1 MKISTIIIVALLV
14 AGCGLA
20 AYRSADNPQLY
31 KLEAPVK
38 SINRPTPASPPPTK
52 IPDSVT
58 LREAER
64 VITPGTRQIEDKTGS
79 ITKQLF
85 KAAIAFVV
93 PDTALVGQTI
103 KAQLLIDPE
112 KEASALAAELTK
124 AGKKSS
130 GTITVSNVVKASITA
145 PEFTVTAI
153 TEEEQA
159 IIGGTST
166 EWLWSL
172 TPKRSG
178 THDINLTVTAILKV
192 DGRESKHQLKTFEK
206 QIQIKVK
213 PGQVI
218 LDWFKSYWQWLTS
231 TLVIPAV
238 LWLWGKRKKSR
249 KKIS

>member
-1 MKISTIIIVALLV
+1 MKISTIIIAALLI

-20 AYRSADNPQLY
+20 AYRTAGNTQLY
-31 KLEAPVK
+31 KIQQSIPTNSPLPPPPAPIQAPV
-38 SINRPTPASPPPTK
+38 TH
-52 IPDSVT
+52 PDQITIREGETVT
-58 LREAER
+58 
-64 VITPGTRQIEDKTGS
+64 TPGGRQIDNKFNQ

-85 KAAIAFVV
+85 KAAMAFVV
-93 PDTALVGQTI
+93 PDNAAVGQSI

-112 KEASALAAELTK
+112 SDAERLTGQLTK
-124 AGKKSS
+124 PGQKTS
-130 GTITVSNVVKASITA
+130 GSITVSRVVKASIVA
-145 PEFTVTAI
+145 PEFTVVPV

-159 IIGGTST
+159 IIGGKST
-166 EWLWSL
+166 EWLWTL

-218 LDWFKSYWQWLTS
+218 LDWFKSYWQWLTT
-231 TLVIPAV
+231 TLVLPLI
-238 LWLWGKRKKSR
+238 LWLWRR
-249 KKIS
+249 RREAD